1 MTLVLALPDF
11 GQPFV
16 IECDARRMGSAPSSY
31 KGSTQCHSSVD
42 LSHHASYP
50 WRLMSVNSLAS
61 SSLFTTGGRTFGVV
75 ASWYALI
82 ISVSSFYLTSASPP
96 YHSITGW
103 ANYSTS
109 TSWWSTRPV
118 APTWWPMLFPGTT
131 QMNRRSSP
139 SPAQASTSLTASAS
153 PTPSPRLWRRSRRS
167 SQQASDLAP
176 GRSTMALW
184 HSTTTSTFLLR
195 RHSSTSSSPPC
206 TMTATKA
213 SNVLCIV
220 YAVTFTPPTSGERS
234 RTTYVPV
241 PHTNATSQTIYT
253 WPACSCLCPCAQRSG
268 RTLGLISSRRFH
280 A

>member
-31 KGSTQCHSSVD
+31 KGSTQYHSSVD

-61 SSLFTTGGRTFGVV
+61 SSPFTTGGRTFGVV

-176 GRSTMALW
+176 GRSTMA
-184 HSTTTSTFLLR
+184 
-195 RHSSTSSSPPC
+195 
-206 TMTATKA
+206 
-213 SNVLCIV
+213 
-220 YAVTFTPPTSGERS
+220 
-234 RTTYVPV
+234 
-241 PHTNATSQTIYT
+241 
-253 WPACSCLCPCAQRSG
+253 
-268 RTLGLISSRRFH
+268 
-280 A
+280 